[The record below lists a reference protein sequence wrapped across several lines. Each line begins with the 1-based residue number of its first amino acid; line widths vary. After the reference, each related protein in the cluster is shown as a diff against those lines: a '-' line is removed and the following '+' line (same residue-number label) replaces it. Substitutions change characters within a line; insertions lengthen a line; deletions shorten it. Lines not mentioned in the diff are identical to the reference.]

1 MSVSRKIQM
10 EFMQFGGAFSLMRGI
25 NLSTISLIEMFWKE
39 HNFVRES
46 SYSVIRFH
54 AIMARI

>member
-1 MSVSRKIQM
+1 M
-10 EFMQFGGAFSLMRGI
+10 EFKRFGGAYSLIRGM

-39 HNFVRES
+39 HNYVRES

-54 AIMARI
+54 AVMARI